1 MPYSKDL
8 FVIKFNG
15 PDNVFLAN
23 FIRFVGK
30 LLGPQARD
38 GTSALMRS
46 LISECVDGCR
56 YILDD
61 IVSGRKSLYDLF
73 AFGIFFIQ
81 GPSNGR
87 EISVKCFCYGLG
99 FVNNIVM
106 L

>member
-8 FVIKFNG
+8 FMIKLNG
-15 PDNVFLAN
+15 PDNVFLAD
-23 FIRFVGK
+23 FIRFGGK

-38 GTSALMRS
+38 GTCALMRS

-56 YILDD
+56 YILHD
-61 IVSGRKSLYDLF
+61 IGSGRKSLYDLF

-87 EISVKCFCYGLG
+87 EICINCFCYGLEI
-99 FVNNIVM
+99 VNYIVK